1 MGDNSLKYQFTFKG
15 KTYECIGEDR
25 EFQIRQFRYAIET
38 KQWVT
43 VKNRLINQLK
53 WGPLVKEIKT

>member
-1 MGDNSLKYQFTFKG
+1 MESNSLEYQFTFKG

-38 KQWVT
+38 KQWTT
-43 VKNRLINQLK
+43 VSNRIINQLK
-53 WGPLVKEIKT
+53 WGPLIREIKI

>member
-1 MGDNSLKYQFTFKG
+1 MGDNSLEYQFTFKG
-15 KTYECIGEDR
+15 KTYECIGDDR

-38 KQWVT
+38 KQWLT